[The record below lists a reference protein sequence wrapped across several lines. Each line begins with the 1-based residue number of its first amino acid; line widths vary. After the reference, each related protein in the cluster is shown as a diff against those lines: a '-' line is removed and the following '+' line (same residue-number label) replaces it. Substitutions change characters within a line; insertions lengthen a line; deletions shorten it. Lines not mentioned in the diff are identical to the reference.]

1 MSFDMFDLVSD
12 GPDRRPGAQRRAS
25 SPEEFV
31 EALLDVPAGCCP
43 GCGATFQSADTD
55 APGFVPQSVLDD
67 RSAAGA
73 KVEGGE
79 GASLAT
85 NSETICQRCHG
96 LRYQNRLPVEAL
108 RVGTQAQHEEL
119 QPEHF
124 RELLRGLARRRCLVI
139 AVVDLFDFD
148 GSFTPDLAAIVGPS
162 NPLIVVANKVDLLPR
177 RAHPEDV
184 RRWVRRA
191 CARHGVT
198 RIASTHLVSCKSGV
212 GLDKL
217 LGEMQQTMRERRMDC
232 YVVGAANAGK
242 SSFLNRCLNHF
253 AAKKGTG
260 SVKRPGSANKNLPGR
275 LTTSHLPGTTLD
287 FVRVSLPSMRQGIF
301 DTPGLIIPSQLTTL
315 LTTSELSDTVPKKQT
330 DVVTLSL
337 KTGKSVLL
345 GGLARLHMREGLP
358 FSFTFYIANA
368 VPIHPTTSDKAAA
381 TLAKHVGGLLA
392 PPASAERLAE
402 LGAFVEQRFTVRGRG
417 WDEVATDIVLPGL
430 GWISVVGSGECT
442 ISVEVPQGVVV
453 SSREPMLS
461 GAEHYRTT
469 GVKFTGTKLTTKRG
483 GTKRRR

>member
-1 MSFDMFDLVSD
+1 M
-12 GPDRRPGAQRRAS
+12 
-25 SPEEFV
+25 
-31 EALLDVPAGCCP
+31 
-43 GCGATFQSADTD
+43 
-55 APGFVPQSVLDD
+55 
-67 RSAAGA
+67 
-73 KVEGGE
+73 
-79 GASLAT
+79 
-85 NSETICQRCHG
+85 
-96 LRYQNRLPVEAL
+96 
-108 RVGTQAQHEEL
+108 GTQAQHEEL

-177 RAHPEDV
+177 RANPEDV

-315 LTTSELSDTVPKKQT
+315 LTTSELSDTVPQTQT
-330 DVVTLSL
+330 D
-337 KTGKSVLL
+337 
-345 GGLARLHMREGLP
+345 
-358 FSFTFYIANA
+358 
-368 VPIHPTTSDKAAA
+368 
-381 TLAKHVGGLLA
+381 
-392 PPASAERLAE
+392 
-402 LGAFVEQRFTVRGRG
+402 
-417 WDEVATDIVLPGL
+417 
-430 GWISVVGSGECT
+430 
-442 ISVEVPQGVVV
+442 
-453 SSREPMLS
+453 
-461 GAEHYRTT
+461 
-469 GVKFTGTKLTTKRG
+469 
-483 GTKRRR
+483 